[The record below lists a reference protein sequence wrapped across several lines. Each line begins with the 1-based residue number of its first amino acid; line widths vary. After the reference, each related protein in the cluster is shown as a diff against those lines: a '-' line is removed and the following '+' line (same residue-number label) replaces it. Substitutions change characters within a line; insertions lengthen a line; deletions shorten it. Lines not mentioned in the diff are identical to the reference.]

1 MTNLAYAA
9 YLVISIAMTIW
20 VARVLSQTGEVFL
33 IKCFGQDTELAQ
45 STNRLLVIGFY
56 LVNVG
61 LICARLD
68 GWQVSQT
75 GPIPDVG
82 SRIGVSVLALG
93 AMHFFNMYMIAKFG
107 RVVTGWTSIRERDVN
122 GNSKSTGPDVQRNIV
137 PSVNGNGVGGSN
149 VGGAGAASIA
159 QFGDGARLWD

>member
-1 MTNLAYAA
+1 LTGQFIS
-9 YLVISIAMTIW
+9 VISIAMTIW

-107 RVVTGWTSIRERDVN
+107 RVVSGWTSVRE
-122 GNSKSTGPDVQRNIV
+122 G
-137 PSVNGNGVGGSN
+137 SVNGNVKSPGSDVQRSVVASVSRNGVGGTS
-149 VGGAGAASIA
+149 VGGGSAASIA
-159 QFGDGARLWD
+159 QFGDGARL